1 MKPSEYEELAV
12 GIFRYP
18 QSYLVN
24 REYSQKERML
34 RVPVEK
40 SQMDMVSVL
49 PPESNNYPADK
60 GSNRLL
66 F

>member
-1 MKPSEYEELAV
+1 MKPSKSEQLA
-12 GIFRYP
+12 GLFRYP

-34 RVPVEK
+34 RVLVEK
-40 SQMDMVSVL
+40 YQMDMVSVL
-49 PPESNNYPADK
+49 RPESNNYPADK